1 VSALVT
7 AAPALHDRLMRDLHV
22 NLLEFDEVWSFIGK
36 KQKRLGPDDP
46 REKGDCYI
54 FTALSA
60 THKAIVSYQ
69 IGKRSG
75 ANANAFAMDVRQRIL
90 GRPQISSDGFSPY
103 VDAVERA
110 FGSEVDYGQIVK
122 VYAGEPGPDNARR
135 YSPGVVV
142 DVRKAIIAGRPD
154 RKKIS
159 TSFVERSNLTIR
171 MQCRRLTRLTNAFSK
186 KLENHAAAVAL
197 FVAHYN
203 LCRIHETLRVT
214 PAMQL
219 GVTDHIWTIGELI
232 DAATAGRS
240 PASYMRPFTV
250 IQGGRA

>member
-1 VSALVT
+1 
-7 AAPALHDRLMRDLHV
+7 MRDLHV

-36 KQKRLGPDDP
+36 KQKRLGPNDL

-75 ANANAFAMDVRQRIL
+75 ANANAFAMDVRQRVL

-103 VDAVERA
+103 IDAIERA

-122 VYAGEPGPDNARR
+122 VYAGEPGPDTARR

-142 DVRKAIIAGRPD
+142 DVRKAVIAGGPD

-203 LCRIHETLRVT
+203 FCRVHETLRIT
-214 PAMQL
+214 PAMAL
-219 GVTDHIWTIGELI
+219 GVTDHIWSIGELV
-232 DAATAGRS
+232 DAATADQL
-240 PASYMRPFTV
+240 PAPHPFTV

>member
-1 VSALVT
+1 MRLGVRVGHGCA
-7 AAPALHDRLMRDLHV
+7 ALHDRLMRDLHV

-36 KQKRLGPDDP
+36 KQKRLGPNDL

-75 ANANAFAMDVRQRIL
+75 ANANAFAMDVRQRVL

-103 VDAVERA
+103 VDAIEQA

-122 VYAGEPGPDNARR
+122 VYAGEPGPDAARG

-142 DVRKAIIAGRPD
+142 DVRKAVIAGGPD

-159 TSFVERSNLTIR
+159 TSFVERSNLTVR

-203 LCRIHETLRVT
+203 LCRVHETLRVT
-214 PAMQL
+214 PAMAL

-232 DAATAGRS
+232 GAATAS
-240 PASYMRPFTV
+240 QPPARCAISR
-250 IQGGRA
+250 

>member
-1 VSALVT
+1 MKCGHSSA
-7 AAPALHDRLMRDLHV
+7 R
-22 NLLEFDEVWSFIGK
+22 SKSG
-36 KQKRLGPDDP
+36 LGPDDP
-46 REKGDCYI
+46 GEKGDCYI

-90 GRPQISSDGFSPY
+90 GRPQISSDDFSPY
-103 VDAVERA
+103 VDAIERA

-122 VYAGEPGPDNARR
+122 VYAGEAGPDTARR
-135 YSPGVVV
+135 YSPGIVV
-142 DVRKAIIAGRPD
+142 DIRKAIIAGAPN

-186 KLENHAAAVAL
+186 KLENHVAAVAM

-203 LCRIHETLRVT
+203 LCRVHETLRVT
-214 PAMQL
+214 PAMAF
-219 GVTDHIWTIGELI
+219 GVTNHIWTIGELI
-232 DAATAGRS
+232 AAATAGQP
-240 PASYMRPFTV
+240 PAPRPLFTV
-250 IQGGRA
+250 IKGGRA